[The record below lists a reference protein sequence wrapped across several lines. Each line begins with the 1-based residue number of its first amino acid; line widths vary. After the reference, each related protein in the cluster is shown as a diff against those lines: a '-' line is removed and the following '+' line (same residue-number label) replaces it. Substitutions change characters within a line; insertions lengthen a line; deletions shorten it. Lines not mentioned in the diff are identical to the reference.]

1 MQSCNSRASVAESGI
16 HVVLSLCVF
25 CFFQVTVS
33 GQLVFGT
40 LLHRTVQLKLV
51 TTGSLHEP
59 VVDIG
64 DQRSSLS
71 YVTDSSV
78 VKAVKIR
85 WKGEE
90 AWSSDISI
98 SSSRVGV
105 GHLTKVHVTYCCCY
119 SFSVQICN
127 LACEK

>member
-1 MQSCNSRASVAESGI
+1 MVWLVLNCYQFWMTSSCCLI
-16 HVVLSLCVF
+16 ILCIL
-25 CFFQVTVS
+25 QVTVS
-33 GQLVFGT
+33 GQLVIGT
-40 LLHRTVQLKLV
+40 LLHRTVQLKLI
-51 TTGSLHEP
+51 TSGSLHEP

-64 DQRSSLS
+64 DQRSLVS
-71 YVTDSSV
+71 YVTDPSI

-105 GHLTKVHVTYCCCY
+105 GHLTKVHFTCCY
-119 SFSVQICN
+119 YLFNVHIRKLTYQ
-127 LACEK
+127 K